1 MFNAIL
7 IKLAKYFFL
16 SFFLCLFFYAALLG
30 REGIEKYHLGEPGS
44 MLEEYIAVIVSWI
57 IVDIVYAIYKRIRK
71 SNRPIK
77 E

>member
-16 SFFLCLFFYAALLG
+16 SFFLCMFFYAALLG

-44 MLEEYIAVIVSWI
+44 MLEEYLVVVAIWVLIDFTKYLYATLHI
-57 IVDIVYAIYKRIRK
+57 IQARH
-71 SNRPIK
+71 
-77 E
+77 

>member
-16 SFFLCLFFYAALLG
+16 SFFLCMFFYAALLG

-44 MLEEYIAVIVSWI
+44 MLEEYLAVIALWVLI
-57 IVDIVYAIYKRIRK
+57 DFTKYLYAKLFRTQARH
-71 SNRPIK
+71 
-77 E
+77 